1 MLATSDLGLSLS
13 SLPTMLQIVVFK
25 ATGISPNA
33 CYAHEFSMA
42 SQTWSPQC
50 SWSCVSFDHN
60 LAIHYPLRYSFI
72 PTSARVAKAGLV
84 FLTKSKLLVLLLHF
98 TLNRL
103 DYCRKNLLSHPS
115 CPHQN
120 VRKLTCSDNTVNFF
134 SDFFVALCM
143 MLGSVFIAVSY
154 VLILKTVM
162 GIGSQKERPT
172 AFSTCVSHVCAVL
185 IFCVPT
191 IALASLHH
199 FGKHTAPMAVI
210 IIADI
215 YLLVPPQILSKDT
228 ANL

>member
-1 MLATSDLGLSLS
+1 MLTN
-13 SLPTMLQIVVFK
+13 SLP
-25 ATGISPNA
+25 
-33 CYAHEFSMA
+33 MA

-60 LAIHYPLRYSFI
+60 LVIHNPVRYSFI

-84 FLTKSKLLVLLLHF
+84 FLTKSILLVFLFHF

-103 DYCRKNLLSHPS
+103 DYCRKSLLSHPS

-120 VRKLTCSDNTVNFF
+120 VRKLTCSDNTANFF
-134 SDFFVALCM
+134 PGFFVALCM

-154 VLILKTVM
+154 VLILKTVT
-162 GIGSQKERPT
+162 GIGSQKKRPK
-172 AFSTCVSHVCAVL
+172 ALSTCVSH
-185 IFCVPT
+185 T

-199 FGKHTAPMAVI
+199 FGKHTAPMATI

-215 YLLVPPQILSKDT
+215 YLLVPPQILSKDM
-228 ANL
+228 ANM